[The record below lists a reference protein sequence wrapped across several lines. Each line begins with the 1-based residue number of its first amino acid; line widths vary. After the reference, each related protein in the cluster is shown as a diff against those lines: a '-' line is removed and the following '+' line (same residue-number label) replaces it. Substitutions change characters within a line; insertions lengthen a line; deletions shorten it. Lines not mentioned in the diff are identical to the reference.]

1 MSSPSSPLEKADSA
15 QLNSWMSE
23 VVLRQAG
30 PDDRQAVEALAA
42 LDGST
47 PPRDPVLLLE
57 EDGRLRVARS
67 LYNGVTVSDP
77 FASTEHLR
85 PLLELHAKP
94 VRKPGRVREFL
105 RRQNQLWESHGA
117 GASWGASGGDAL
129 RAMRR
134 TRPILDS

>member
-1 MSSPSSPLEKADSA
+1 MSSPSSPMEKADSA

-77 FASTEHLR
+77 ETTDQGLTREASHT
-85 PLLELHAKP
+85 
-94 VRKPGRVREFL
+94 
-105 RRQNQLWESHGA
+105 
-117 GASWGASGGDAL
+117 
-129 RAMRR
+129 
-134 TRPILDS
+134 